1 MKTHSGEKLNKCNQ
15 CDYASS
21 RADVLRTLLKAHNGE
36 KSNKCNQCDFAPSLR
51 TRLKTHSG
59 GCRRF
64 EEAENTQWR
73 KVKQMQPVLLWIIS
87 CRQFKETLKN
97 VWTIHLNLIKCFDRD
112 FECSISTF
120 ELGSRPSTDSGE
132 GAQGDNILVLH
143 VGARLPSQDKILQTD
158 LAKV

>member
-1 MKTHSGEKLNKCNQ
+1 MG
-15 CDYASS
+15 
-21 RADVLRTLLKAHNGE
+21 NGY
-36 KSNKCNQCDFAPSLR
+36 APS
-51 TRLKTHSG
+51 
-59 GCRRF
+59 
-64 EEAENTQWR
+64 NDN
-73 KVKQMQPVLLWIIS
+73 VYILLFYELCELLS
-87 CRQFKETLKN
+87 VVSMMTM
-97 VWTIHLNLIKCFDRD
+97 TILNLIKCFDRD

>member
-1 MKTHSGEKLNKCNQ
+1 MAKSLIPNLLRACAIVQCDPASSYAQHLRTHLKKHSGEKANKCNQ

-21 RADVLRTLLKAHNGE
+21 QADVLRTLLKAHNGE

-87 CRQFKETLKN
+87 CMQFKETLKN
-97 VWTIHLNLIKCFDRD
+97 VWTILRWRKRMQLM
-112 FECSISTF
+112 
-120 ELGSRPSTDSGE
+120 
-132 GAQGDNILVLH
+132 
-143 VGARLPSQDKILQTD
+143 
-158 LAKV
+158 

>member
-1 MKTHSGEKLNKCNQ
+1 MISGNMG
-15 CDYASS
+15 
-21 RADVLRTLLKAHNGE
+21 NGY
-36 KSNKCNQCDFAPSLR
+36 APS
-51 TRLKTHSG
+51 
-59 GCRRF
+59 
-64 EEAENTQWR
+64 NDN
-73 KVKQMQPVLLWIIS
+73 VYILLFYELCELLS
-87 CRQFKETLKN
+87 VVSMMTMTMTMTM
-97 VWTIHLNLIKCFDRD
+97 TILNLIKCFDRD